1 MEKVL
6 NMTVDRAGVDEASET
21 AGRWLESTGIGS
33 RDIVRI
39 RLAVEEIL
47 MNICEHGQG
56 NIKAEISLYR
66 HFGADTLRIRY
77 GGGRFD
83 PGKPAD
89 NEAEEFTQT
98 LLKRTGI
105 LPAWRWRFGRN
116 EVTMPVSAP

>member
-47 MNICEHGQG
+47 KRIGKADEVYVSPEKNKAYWVRG
-56 NIKAEISLYR
+56 NEKGDIDLW
-66 HFGADTLRIRY
+66 D
-77 GGGRFD
+77 
-83 PGKPAD
+83 
-89 NEAEEFTQT
+89 
-98 LLKRTGI
+98 
-105 LPAWRWRFGRN
+105 
-116 EVTMPVSAP
+116 